1 MKECKIIG
9 FKPYDEK
16 DENKKLTGKKMLRII
31 ITIDS
36 TNNDDYVGRIP
47 VPVYLEYNED
57 LVKNLEET
65 IKADKTIYY
74 KTEENILTGKTRV
87 SNLIFSE
94 II

>member
-47 VPVYLEYNED
+47 VPVYLEYNEN
-57 LVKNLEET
+57 LVYKLSET
-65 IKADKTIYY
+65 IKEDKTITY

-87 SNLIFSE
+87 SELVF
-94 II
+94 